1 MLNKKEL
8 KNFFSNKFMIII
20 LLLAIIFCLNIK
32 NAKSKNIEIFI
43 SDTSNLPIHAVENES
58 SIANMIAIVGG
69 KGLKNS
75 QGKSRNYLVKQ
86 KDIFVD
92 SELNFYLLPNY
103 SKKED
108 ANYHLRISNK
118 RMQRILALVDAI
130 KVRNNKPIFIVG
142 FSRGS
147 VDAGSFGKKYS
158 DRINGIVLASGIYTN
173 ESKRAETYSMEI
185 IIGNH
190 IKTPTLVAHHSDD
203 LCHVTPFSYAESFYH
218 ELNAPS
224 KKLISYSGGSATGR
238 ACGPLNHHGF
248 EGIEEVVARDISA
261 WIISQVEG
269 S

>member
-8 KNFFSNKFMIII
+8 KMFFSNKFMIII

-32 NAKSKNIEIFI
+32 NAKSKYIEIFI

-69 KGLKNS
+69 KGIKNS
-75 QGKSRNYLVKQ
+75 KGKSRNYLVKQ

-158 DRINGIVLASGIYTN
+158 DVVGTYK
-173 ESKRAETYSMEI
+173 KRNSNPNTTTTLSNF
-185 IIGNH
+185 IG
-190 IKTPTLVAHHSDD
+190 K
-203 LCHVTPFSYAESFYH
+203 
-218 ELNAPS
+218 
-224 KKLISYSGGSATGR
+224 ISLS
-238 ACGPLNHHGF
+238 LK
-248 EGIEEVVARDISA
+248 
-261 WIISQVEG
+261 
-269 S
+269 